1 VIVADPLVVAAL
13 AFFLVI
19 AVGTLLVGIN
29 DWLEARHEEL
39 LARGMRGVARIRM
52 SGSELARAAT
62 RGNRGRGLRL
72 ARAGAR
78 RCGDSRTVVSD
89 WF

>member
-1 VIVADPLVVAAL
+1 VIVADPVVVAAL

-19 AVGTLLVGIN
+19 AVGTLLVAVN

-39 LARGMRGVARIRM
+39 VASGRRGVARIRL
-52 SGSELARAAT
+52 SGSELARAA

-72 ARAGAR
+72 AREGAR

>member
-1 VIVADPLVVAAL
+1 VADPLVVAGL

-19 AVGTLLVGIN
+19 AVGAVLVGIN

-39 LARGMRGVARIRM
+39 LARGRRGMARIRM
-52 SGSELARAAT
+52 SGSELARAAQGK
-62 RGNRGRGLRL
+62 RERGLPL
-72 ARAGAR
+72 ARAAAR
-78 RCGDSRTVVSD
+78 RCGGSRTVVSD

>member
-1 VIVADPLVVAAL
+1 MVVGGL

-19 AVGTLLVGIN
+19 AVGTVSVGIN
-29 DWLEARHEEL
+29 DWLEAHREEL
-39 LARGMRGVARIRM
+39 LARGRRGAARIRI
-52 SGSELARAAT
+52 SGSELARASHGNKH
-62 RGNRGRGLRL
+62 GNRGPRVRL